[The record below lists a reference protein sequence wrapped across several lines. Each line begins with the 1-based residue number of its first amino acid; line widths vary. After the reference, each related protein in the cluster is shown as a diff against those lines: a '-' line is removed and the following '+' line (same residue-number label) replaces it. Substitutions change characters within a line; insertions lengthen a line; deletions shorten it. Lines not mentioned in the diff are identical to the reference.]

1 MDFWHKTLPDFVLD
15 VHYEDVVQNLE
26 QEILRILE
34 FCELPFEEDCVYFYK
49 TKRAVK
55 TASSEQV
62 RQPIYSSSVD
72 LWQKYE
78 DHLEDLIETLHGL
91 LLELPISQQPKGIS
105 KN

>member
-1 MDFWHKTLPDFVLD
+1 M
-15 VHYEDVVQNLE
+15 
-26 QEILRILE
+26 EILRILE
-34 FCELPFEEDCVYFYK
+34 FCELPFEEDCIYFYK

-78 DHLEDLIETLHGL
+78 DHLEDLIETLGEL
-91 LLELPISQQPKGIS
+91 LLELPISQQPKAIS
-105 KN
+105 KS